1 MIRAPLVGLAVAM
14 SCMHMADAQTIQA
27 HVSLR
32 DKSALLAAQPAVS
45 FETPKEQRRARIV
58 VDANETYQE
67 MEGFG
72 FALTWGSA
80 QQLHRMS
87 HQARARLLRR
97 IFVEDGVSY
106 LRLSVGA
113 SDLNSFVYSYD
124 DMPNGRTDPKLE
136 RFSLGHDRDHVL
148 PMLKEILAIAPDVT
162 IMASPWSAPLW
173 MKTRLSAKG
182 ASLSPEHYGTYAR
195 YLVRYVEAMR
205 DEGVKVHALTVQ
217 NEPLNSGNTP
227 SMPMR
232 WEEQARFIGEF
243 LGPALRRA
251 GLDTRIMAFDHNTDR
266 PDYPLAVLSDEA
278 ASKYVDGSA
287 FHNYRGDISAMSQV
301 HAARPDKNVYFTE
314 QMVVEQPGQST
325 IDVVAPVKRIIIG
338 ATRNWSRNVI
348 LWNLAADRNNDPH
361 TDDGGC
367 SICQGALTI
376 DGDQVGTNLAY
387 YALAHASR
395 FVPRGSR
402 RIASTSP
409 DDRALLL
416 TRDEGDETIAR
427 ATMAARSGVAPN
439 VAFRTP
445 SNKVVLIVANDGS
458 TGGPIEVQYRG
469 RAATLPLPAGAVGTY
484 VWDM

>member
-1 MIRAPLVGLAVAM
+1 MIRSILVSIPLAVAYV
-14 SCMHMADAQTIQA
+14 HPAVAQTIQS

-32 DKSALLAAQPAVS
+32 DRSALLATRPALS
-45 FETPKEQRRARIV
+45 FEPPKEQRRARII
-58 VDANETYQE
+58 VDADQTYQTID
-67 MEGFG
+67 GFG

-80 QQLHRMS
+80 QQLHQMS
-87 HQARARLLRR
+87 SEARARLLRR

-124 DMPNGRTDPKLE
+124 DVPEGSTDPKLK

-148 PMLKEILAIAPDVT
+148 PMLKEILALAPDVT

-173 MKTRLSAKG
+173 MKTRWSAKG
-182 ASLSPEHYGTYAR
+182 SSLRPEHYNTYAR
-195 YLVRYVEAMR
+195 YLVKYVEAMR

-217 NEPLNSGNTP
+217 NEPLNRGNTP

-232 WEEQARFIGEF
+232 WEEQARFIGMH

-251 GLDTRIMAFDHNTDR
+251 GLDVRIMAFDHNTDR
-266 PDYPLAVLSDEA
+266 PDYPLAVLSDET
-278 ASKYVDGSA
+278 ASEFIDGSA
-287 FHNYRGDISAMSQV
+287 FHNYRGDMSAMSHV
-301 HAARPDKNVYFTE
+301 HEARPDKNVYFTE
-314 QMVVEQPGQST
+314 QMVIEPPAQPT
-325 IDVVAPVKRIIIG
+325 IDIVAPIKRIVIG

-387 YALAHASR
+387 YALTHASR

-409 DDRALLL
+409 DDPALLL

-427 ATMAARSGVAPN
+427 ATIAARSGVAPN

-469 RAATLPLPAGAVGTY
+469 RTATLPLPIGAVGTY
-484 VWDM
+484 VWDL